1 LITRLARAFPQC
13 RRCYLPIN
21 TRHTTAV
28 LCCALDVSLLAT
40 GCTTTPKTAGEKAV
54 PKAEGNA
61 ALASCK
67 AKDPSLQP
75 LLDKT
80 VG

>member
-1 LITRLARAFPQC
+1 M
-13 RRCYLPIN
+13 
-21 TRHTTAV
+21 
-28 LCCALDVSLLAT
+28 
-40 GCTTTPKTAGEKAV
+40 PKTAGDNAV
-54 PKAEGNA
+54 FKAEGNA

-75 LLDKT
+75 LLDKA